1 MNEYNWIETSLED
14 FRLRFAS
21 KPDIPLIHEFI
32 KELADYEQLE
42 DEVVSTQTQLQQNL
56 FGDRSYAE
64 VILGFEGENP
74 AGFALFFHNFSTFV
88 GKPGIYLED
97 LFVKKEMRGKG
108 YGKVFLTYLAR
119 LANHRDCGRL
129 EWAVQEWNEKAIGF
143 YENLGARQ
151 KEEWTVYQL
160 AGKKLE
166 NLGKTFDKE
175 FK

>member
-1 MNEYNWIETSLED
+1 MADYNWIETSQPN
-14 FRLRFAS
+14 FKLRFANEA
-21 KPDIPLIHEFI
+21 DIPLIHKFI
-32 KELADYEQLE
+32 KDLANYENLE
-42 DEVVSTQTQLQQNL
+42 DEVVSTQDLLRQNL

-64 VILGFEGENP
+64 VILGFKNNEP

-97 LFVKKEMRGKG
+97 LYVKKQMRGKG

-129 EWAVQEWNEKAIGF
+129 EWAVQEWNERARGF
-143 YENLGARQ
+143 YESLGAHQ

-160 AGKKLE
+160 AGSKLKQ
-166 NLGKTFDKE
+166 LGNSFDNHQ
-175 FK
+175 